1 MGFLERFRCE
11 SEEYLHTYKKEYESG
26 AAIRKAFA
34 GVPDEKKTADML
46 KQVQKA
52 GEALKKEAE
61 AKLKL
66 AEDCERLGQDI
77 AARVRRRRGARRSP
91 PPRTPMAARRRTR
104 PARLTTAN
112 DASAA

>member
-1 MGFLERFRCE
+1 M
-11 SEEYLHTYKKEYESG
+11 
-26 AAIRKAFA
+26 
-34 GVPDEKKTADML
+34 PDEKKTADML

-77 AARVRRRRGARRSP
+77 AARVSRRRGAAAAHHPEQQRR
-91 PPRTPMAARRRTR
+91 
-104 PARLTTAN
+104 
-112 DASAA
+112 